1 MKKGLLVTTLFAA
14 SALLLASCE
23 KGICFEEAK
32 KHCDDNYTSEEAKLF
47 DIEAV
52 TKVSKSSGFF
62 KDMLGIKEGETT
74 DKTSAS
80 LGVLTS
86 EEVEEI
92 GDKATYKVDG
102 KKLIVEF
109 TFSVKEFLAQYD
121 IELGEDDEASGTYY
135 TKAVYDDEGYYAS
148 TYAKIDNVKF
158 KGTVSVAG
166 VSVSVEGEVSAES
179 TTTFTARPAN

>member
-23 KGICFEEAK
+23 KGISFEEAK

-52 TKVSKSSGFF
+52 TKVSKVSGVF
-62 KDMLGIKEGETT
+62 KEMFEEGEKTE
-74 DKTSAS
+74 KTSAS

-109 TFSVKEFLAQYD
+109 TYSVKEFLAQYG
-121 IELGEDDEASGTYY
+121 IELGENDEASGSYFA
-135 TKAVYDDEGYYAS
+135 KAVYDDEGYYAS
-148 TYAKIDNVKF
+148 SYTKLDNVKF
-158 KGTVSVAG
+158 KVSAG
-166 VSVSVEGEVSAES
+166 GLSVEGEVSAEV

>member
-23 KGICFEEAK
+23 KGISFEEAK
-32 KHCDDNYTSEEAKLF
+32 KHCDDNYTSEELKLF
-47 DIEAV
+47 DIESV
-52 TKVSKSSGFF
+52 TKVSKVSGVF
-62 KDMLGIKEGETT
+62 KEMFEEGETSK
-74 DKTSAS
+74 KTSAS

-92 GDKATYKVDG
+92 GDKASYKVDG

-109 TFSVKEFLAQYD
+109 TFSVKEFLEQYG
-121 IELGEDDEASGTYY
+121 IELGENDEASGTYY
-135 TKAVYDDEGYYAS
+135 TKTVYDDEGYYAS
-148 TYAKIDNVKF
+148 QYAKLDNVKF
-158 KGTVSVAG
+158 KASVSG
-166 VSVSVEGEVSAES
+166 ISVEGEVSAES